1 MSAAGQGRDAPAG
14 REDARRTL
22 LLGLPANPARPPRY
36 APESIFPPGH
46 LLPPVSPYSIPKLAG
61 FSRFAR
67 EPALP
72 IASAGP
78 AAPGPTGLRVRST
91 SRAAGPGS
99 SHSLRPARLKPRGF
113 RKARAAG
120 WALGAGGASPGPR
133 PARWGAL
140 RCYWGKSFSLPTLLS
155 WSGASPHPTC
165 PPRLRELP
173 WIRRERRA
181 RGWRAQTLS
190 LPAG

>member
-1 MSAAGQGRDAPAG
+1 MSAAGQGRGAPAG
-14 REDARRTL
+14 REDARRTR
-22 LLGLPANPARPPRY
+22 LLGLPAHRARPPRY
-36 APESIFPPGH
+36 APESIFPPRH

-61 FSRFAR
+61 FRRFAR

-72 IASAGP
+72 TVSTGP
-78 AAPGPTGLRVRST
+78 AAPGPTGLSLRST

-113 RKARAAG
+113 RKAKAAG
-120 WALGAGGASPGPR
+120 WALGAVRASPGPR

-140 RCYWGKSFSLPTLLS
+140 RCYWGKSFSLPTLLF

-173 WIRRERRA
+173 WIRKERRA